1 MSGFEIPSECM
12 PFLSFEA
19 LENVGFKYKEI
30 RETMAQ
36 ELYSLRQAA
45 SIIGCSQASVQRTY
59 RRAKIKGIKAGGAI
73 LVSMTQI
80 ENMRK
85 HYDDKHANARPKN
98 G

>member
-1 MSGFEIPSECM
+1 
-12 PFLSFEA
+12 
-19 LENVGFKYKEI
+19 
-30 RETMAQ
+30 MAQ

-73 LVSMTQI
+73 LVSMVQI

>member
-1 MSGFEIPSECM
+1 MQPASFCELKKKSRQSQHCFE
-12 PFLSFEA
+12 
-19 LENVGFKYKEI
+19 KEI
-30 RETMAQ
+30 RKIMAQ

-45 SIIGCSQASVQRTY
+45 AIIGCSQASVQRTY